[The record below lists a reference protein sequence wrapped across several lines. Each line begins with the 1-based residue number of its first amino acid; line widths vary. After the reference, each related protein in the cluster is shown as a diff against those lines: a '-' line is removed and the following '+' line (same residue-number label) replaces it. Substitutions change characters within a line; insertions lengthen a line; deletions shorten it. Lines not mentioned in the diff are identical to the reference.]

1 MRRLPPSTLRGQLTV
16 GLVAL
21 LALACLA
28 VGITTALALR
38 GFLMGRLDE
47 QLAASGGRFAAS
59 LDHEAE
65 PDADNHPDI
74 DAHVQQL
81 EC

>member
-1 MRRLPPSTLRGQLTV
+1 MRRLPPRTLRGQLTA

-38 GFLMGRLDE
+38 G
-47 QLAASGGRFAAS
+47 S
-59 LDHEAE
+59 
-65 PDADNHPDI
+65 
-74 DAHVQQL
+74 
-81 EC
+81 